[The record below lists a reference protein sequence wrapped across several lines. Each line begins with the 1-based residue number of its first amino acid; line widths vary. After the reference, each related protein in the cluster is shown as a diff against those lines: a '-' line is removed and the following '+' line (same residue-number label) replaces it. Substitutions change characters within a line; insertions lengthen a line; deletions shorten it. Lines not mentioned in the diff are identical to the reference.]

1 MVYQVKYN
9 PQTVKSL
16 TKLTMPVEGER
27 FPFMQIDRD
36 SYIVGAEIQS
46 GINFNLSLGVHC
58 IQIGKYCALA
68 DNITFLVDLNHDYRS
83 IFQGSPEFFNCSPV
97 QKTRKKGTVILQ
109 NDVWI
114 GRGSTIMSGVTIHNG
129 AVVGAESVVTRSI
142 PPYAIAAGN
151 PARIVGYRFIEEQR
165 YKLNAIGWW
174 NWSEELLRDRQADFI
189 LPVAAFTEKYYKAA
203 EEEWNQAEPYDV
215 TDLPTNILL
224 VADEKEPFSLWER
237 IVTEFIKK
245 DPKDTRLIV
254 YIGENRS
261 QEQTGENLAVP
272 LRNVSFEKA
281 NVVFKEGSIEVLRG
295 LFAACQYFIT
305 TRKEDNILW
314 TEYANHYDAKLLY
327 GTDIPVFVDYEGKDK
342 E

>member
-9 PQTVKSL
+9 PQTVKNL

-68 DNITFLVDLNHDYRS
+68 DNITFLVDLNHDYHS
-83 IFQGSPEFFNCSPV
+83 IFQGSPGFFNLSPV
-97 QKTRKKGTVILQ
+97 PKTRKKGTVILQ

-114 GRGSTIMSGVTIHNG
+114 GRGVTIMSGVTIHNG
-129 AVVGAESVVTRSI
+129 AVVGAESVVTKSI

-151 PARIVGYRFIEEQR
+151 PAKIVGYRFTEEQR
-165 YKLNAIGWW
+165 NKLNAIGWW
-174 NWSEELLRDRQADFI
+174 NWSEELLRDRQSDFL
-189 LPVAAFTEKYYKAA
+189 LPVDGFTEKYEKAA
-203 EEEWNQAEPYDV
+203 LEEWNQAEPIDL
-215 TDLPTNILL
+215 TDCSKNILL
-224 VADEKEPFSLWER
+224 IADSKEPFSLWER
-237 IVTEFIKK
+237 IVTEFIEKGEK
-245 DPKDTRLIV
+245 ESRLIV
-254 YIGENRS
+254 YT
-261 QEQTGENLAVP
+261 QEDLSGLKHSIP
-272 LRNVSFEKA
+272 FHKA
-281 NVVFKEGSIEVLRG
+281 NVVFKNGTIEELRG

-314 TEYANHYDAKLLY
+314 TEYANHYDTKLLY
-327 GTDIPVFVDYEGKDK
+327 GTDIPVFAN
-342 E
+342 

>member
-1 MVYQVKYN
+1 MVYPVKYN

-83 IFQGSPEFFNCSPV
+83 IFQGSPGFFNLSPV
-97 QKTRKKGTVILQ
+97 PKTRKKGTVILQ

-114 GRGSTIMSGVTIHNG
+114 GRGVTIMSGVTIHNG
-129 AVVGAESVVTRSI
+129 AVVGAESVVTKSI

-151 PARIVGYRFIEEQR
+151 PAKIVGYRFTEEQR
-165 YKLNAIGWW
+165 NKLNAIGWW
-174 NWSEELLRDRQADFI
+174 NWSEELLRDRQADFL
-189 LPVAAFTEKYYKAA
+189 LPVEAFTEKYDKAA
-203 EEEWNQAEPYDV
+203 EEEWNQAEPIDL
-215 TDLPTNILL
+215 TDLPKNILL
-224 VADEKEPFSLWER
+224 IADDKEPFSLWER
-237 IVTEFIKK
+237 IVTEFINKGEK
-245 DPKDTRLIV
+245 ESRLIV
-254 YIGENRS
+254 YAEEDLSASKHTPPSN
-261 QEQTGENLAVP
+261 Q
-272 LRNVSFEKA
+272 A
-281 NVVFKEGSIEVLRG
+281 NVVFKTGSKEALRG
-295 LFAACQYFIT
+295 LFAGCQYFIT

-314 TEYANHYDAKLLY
+314 TEYANHYDTKLLY
-327 GTDIPVFVDYEGKDK
+327 GTDIPIFAD
-342 E
+342 